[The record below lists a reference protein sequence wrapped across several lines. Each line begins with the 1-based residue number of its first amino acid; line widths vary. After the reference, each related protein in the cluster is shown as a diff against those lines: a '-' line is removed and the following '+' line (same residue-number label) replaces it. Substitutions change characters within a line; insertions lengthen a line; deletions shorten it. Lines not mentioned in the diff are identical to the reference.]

1 MNVLQRRAGWVFG
14 LTLLAIIAAF
24 LLELLLSFNSD
35 RPFGHTQRGHV
46 VGWIGTAVTLLVF
59 MHSLKKRH
67 GLKLGTPKL
76 WLRVHLVAGVVGP
89 LLILVHSG
97 AHFHAIVPALAMGA
111 MAVVVISGIVG
122 QAIHLLA
129 LRTLSQQRRQF
140 IQEGLSHDV
149 IEARLD
155 ELASEEE
162 LFRRWRTIHVPLTI
176 TFAVLA
182 GVHVLGA
189 LYFGGL

>member
-24 LLELLLSFNSD
+24 LLELLLSFKSD
-35 RPFGHTQRGHV
+35 RAFGHTQRGHV
-46 VGWIGTAVTLLVF
+46 VGWIGMAVTLLVC
-59 MHSLKKRH
+59 MHSLKKRY

-76 WLRVHLVAGVVGP
+76 WLRVHLFAGVAGP

-122 QAIHLLA
+122 QAIHLFA
-129 LRTLSQQRRQF
+129 LRTLNHQRRQF
-140 IQEGLSHDV
+140 IQEGLSPDV
-149 IEARLD
+149 IAARLD

-162 LFRRWRTIHVPLTI
+162 LFRLWRLIHIPLTI
-176 TFAVLA
+176 TFAVLS